1 MAELA
6 DRARDETPEQ
16 RADRN
21 LAELLSE
28 LRVALPGVQVLF
40 AFLLVVPFNQ
50 GFTRMTDFERKM
62 YFAVLLCTALASMLL
77 IAPTIHHRLLFRQ
90 RKKEHLVLSS
100 NRLTIAG
107 LGVLALAMTG
117 AVFLITHFL
126 FGGLTAVVTGGV
138 VAVAFALVWYATP
151 LRRRGEQADDQ

>member
-6 DRARDETPEQ
+6 HRGRDETPEE

-50 GFTRMTDFERKM
+50 GFTRMSEFERKL
-62 YFAVLLCTALASMLL
+62 YFGVLLCTALATLLL

-117 AVFLITHFL
+117 AVLLITHFL
-126 FGGLTAVVTGGV
+126 FGGPTAVVTGTV
-138 VAVAFALVWYATP
+138 VAVAFAVVWYATP
-151 LRRRGEQADDQ
+151 LRRRRE

>member
-1 MAELA
+1 MAEVA
-6 DRARDETPEQ
+6 DPARDETPEE

-50 GFTRMTDFERKM
+50 GFTRMTEFERKL

-90 RKKEHLVLSS
+90 RDKEHLVLSS

-107 LGVLALAMTG
+107 LGVLALGMTG
-117 AVFLITHFL
+117 AVLLITHFL
-126 FGGLTAVVTGGV
+126 FGGVTAAVTGAVVG
-138 VAVAFALVWYATP
+138 VAFGLLWYARP
-151 LRRRGEQADDQ
+151 LCRRRKQGNDR